1 MSVNGKNVLLIIS
14 AGVAAYKSNEIVRL
28 LKKEGANV
36 KVMLTPNAVHFVSP
50 MLLAVLSGNKVD
62 VEMWNVNDS
71 FDINHVSNAEWADL
85 LVVAPATANTIA
97 KMVHGI
103 ADNLALSTYL
113 AHYKHVMVA
122 PAMNV
127 NMWEHVATQDNMK
140 ILEAR
145 GTEIIGPDSGELAC
159 GTSGKGRMS
168 PETDIV
174 DAISAYFERTSN
186 E

>member
-1 MSVNGKNVLLIIS
+1 MSVANKNILLIVS

-28 LKKEGANV
+28 LKKYGANV
-36 KVMLTPNAVHFVSP
+36 KVMLTPNAVNFVSP

-62 VEMWNVNDS
+62 VDMWNVNDN

-97 KMVHGI
+97 KMAYGI

-127 NMWEHVATQDNMK
+127 NMWKHAATQANMQV
-140 ILEAR
+140 LRER

-159 GTSGKGRMS
+159 GVSGEGRMS
-168 PETDIV
+168 SELDIV
-174 DAISAYFERTSN
+174 ESINAYFERI
-186 E
+186 